1 MKYKIFLLAPL
12 MLLMTSCFECLEPD
26 AKSHILF
33 KNTDEVGISMA
44 TLSKYSD
51 SLDREPLLISEFAQY
66 RSMPGR
72 RTGPETLL
80 SGTEALVL
88 EGTHYILWLN
98 ANREIVAVWD
108 LAEDSPADNR
118 RWLNPSQWTMDSS
131 ICTVCNDMIQTHYT
145 NTFTFDS
152 TDLVQVGSKN
162 LD

>member
-51 SLDREPLLISEFAQY
+51 SIDREPLSVSEFAQY

-80 SGTEALVL
+80 SGTESLVL

-108 LAEDSPADNR
+108 LAKDSLAGNH
-118 RWLNPSQWTMDSS
+118 RWLDPSKWTMDSS
-131 ICTVCNDMIQTHYT
+131 VCTVCNDMIQTHYT

>member
-51 SLDREPLLISEFAQY
+51 SLDREPLRISEFAQY

-80 SGTEALVL
+80 SGTESLVL

-108 LAEDSPADNR
+108 LAEDSLAGNH
-118 RWLNPSQWTMDSS
+118 RWLDPSQWTMDSS
-131 ICTVCNDMIQTHYT
+131 VCH
-145 NTFTFDS
+145 
-152 TDLVQVGSKN
+152 VG
-162 LD
+162 LPFM

>member
-12 MLLMTSCFECLEPD
+12 MLLMTSCFDCLEPD
-26 AKSHILF
+26 AKSHILI

-51 SLDREPLLISEFAQY
+51 SLDREPLRISEFAQY

-80 SGTEALVL
+80 SGTESLVL

-118 RWLNPSQWTMDSS
+118 RWLEPSQWTMDSS
-131 ICTVCNDMIQTHYT
+131 VCTVCNDMIQTHYT

>member
-33 KNTDEVGISMA
+33 KNTDKVGISMA

-51 SLDREPLLISEFAQY
+51 SLDREPLRISEFAQY

-80 SGTEALVL
+80 SGTESLVL

-118 RWLNPSQWTMDSS
+118 RWLDPSQWTMDSS
-131 ICTVCNDMIQTHYT
+131 VCTVCNDMIQTHYT

>member
-51 SLDREPLLISEFAQY
+51 SLDRDPLLISEFAQY

-80 SGTEALVL
+80 SGTESLVL
-88 EGTHYILWLN
+88 EGTHYSLWLN

-118 RWLNPSQWTMDSS
+118 RWLDPSQWTMDSS
-131 ICTVCNDMIQTHYT
+131 VCTVCNDMIQTHYT

>member
-51 SLDREPLLISEFAQY
+51 SLDREPLRISEFAQY

-80 SGTEALVL
+80 SGTESLVL
-88 EGTHYILWLN
+88 KGTHYILWLN

-118 RWLNPSQWTMDSS
+118 RWLDPSQWTMDSS
-131 ICTVCNDMIQTHYT
+131 VCTVCNDMIQTHYT

>member
-80 SGTEALVL
+80 SGTESLVL

>member
-51 SLDREPLLISEFAQY
+51 SLDREPLRISEFAQY

-80 SGTEALVL
+80 SGTESLVL

-98 ANREIVAVWD
+98 ANREIAAVWD

-118 RWLNPSQWTMDSS
+118 RWLDPSQWTMDSS
-131 ICTVCNDMIQTHYT
+131 ICTVCNDMIQTHYY

-152 TDLVQVGSKN
+152 TDLIQ
-162 LD
+162 

>member
-51 SLDREPLLISEFAQY
+51 SLDREPLRISEFAQY

-80 SGTEALVL
+80 SGTESLVL

-118 RWLNPSQWTMDSS
+118 RWLDPSQWTMDSS
-131 ICTVCNDMIQTHYT
+131 ICTVCNDMIQTHYY

>member
-51 SLDREPLLISEFAQY
+51 SLDREPLRISEFAQY

-80 SGTEALVL
+80 SGTESLVL

-118 RWLNPSQWTMDSS
+118 RWLEPSQWTMDSS
-131 ICTVCNDMIQTHYT
+131 VCTVCNDMIQTHYT

>member
-51 SLDREPLLISEFAQY
+51 SLDREPLRISEFAQY

-72 RTGPETLL
+72 RTGPETRL
-80 SGTEALVL
+80 SGTESLVL

-108 LAEDSPADNR
+108 LAEDSLVGSR
-118 RWLNPSQWTMDSS
+118 RWLDPSQWTMDSS
-131 ICTVCNDMIQTHYT
+131 VCTVCNDMIQTHYT

>member
-51 SLDREPLLISEFAQY
+51 SLDREPLRISEFAQY

-80 SGTEALVL
+80 SGTESLVL

-118 RWLNPSQWTMDSS
+118 RWLEPSQWTMDSS
-131 ICTVCNDMIQTHYT
+131 ICTVCNDMIQTHYY

-152 TDLVQVGSKN
+152 TDLIQ
-162 LD
+162 

>member
-51 SLDREPLLISEFAQY
+51 SLDREPLRISEFAQY

-80 SGTEALVL
+80 SGTESLVL

-118 RWLNPSQWTMDSS
+118 RWLEPSQWTMDSS
-131 ICTVCNDMIQTHYT
+131 VCTVCNDMIQTHYT

-152 TDLVQVGSKN
+152 TDLIQ
-162 LD
+162 